1 MEVLFK
7 FLNGLITKR
16 IINIIEIKENM
27 QICFVIFSSRL
38 YIYICKGNFLENL
51 KITQGVWIYYY
62 HYNKKRYKKI
72 ILELRKIK

>member
-27 QICFVIFSSRL
+27 QICFVIFV
-38 YIYICKGNFLENL
+38 NTL
-51 KITQGVWIYYY
+51 KLNV
-62 HYNKKRYKKI
+62 
-72 ILELRKIK
+72 